1 MSFYKVDQQKPSP
14 LGQCYQ
20 LKELAS
26 TYDVIASQ
34 CSHWRGN
41 PFPLQ
46 RPDFA
51 PVTKEKTDCHVAA
64 LLAMT
69 VVDGTPVLKL
79 MTLPLR
85 EGHFTQ
91 IREEGRTLEEY
102 LRTLSVDPA
111 ALTSQYVDL
120 LRYVVPALTFLLLL
134 RCVWPLL
141 TFRREPEIWAW
152 LNLTDG
158 TQIPITHWENVIGRS
173 KSCDV
178 TIDFSTISRNHA
190 VLTRYDDGSWT
201 LLDIGSKTG
210 TFVNDRPIQI
220 CALKPRDR
228 ISIGGVEMQLQPI
241 TQRQELRQAELR
253 TKAASGWD
261 SVTNLML
268 LTILQ
273 CLMTLGFLL
282 KGESADFPN
291 MLRGFGGIL
300 VSQWVLYIFYCLI
313 HRKSFEVETIA
324 FFLCTMGMAAIATVK
339 PGEAVKQLYAMILGI
354 VTFLFL
360 GWSLRDLERA
370 KVVRYLA
377 VAAGVGFLVITL
389 LFGTEYYGAKNWL
402 IIGGMSLQ
410 PSELSKVCFVFAGA
424 STMDRIMS
432 RRNLILFI
440 AYSVLICGLL
450 ALMNDFGTALIF
462 FCAFLLIAYLR
473 SGSMG
478 TVALAITALGFAGVL
493 ALKIA
498 PHALNRFSTWRHV
511 WSDPLGGGYQQT
523 RALMCIAS
531 GGLFGLGPEGGLL
544 QYVFAADSD
553 IAFATISEE
562 WGLLVALM
570 MVLSVAALGFFAM
583 RTTRVAR
590 SSFYSIGGCTAAGVL
605 VIQTILNC
613 LGTVDILP
621 FTGVTFPFLSNGGT
635 SMIGAWGLLAFVK
648 AADTRQN
655 ASFAIRL
662 QKAERGSKV

>member
-1 MSFYKVDQQKPSP
+1 MMSLRASDHTGVAIRSP
-14 LGQCYQ
+14 YN
-20 LKELAS
+20 
-26 TYDVIASQ
+26 VPI
-34 CSHWRGN
+34 
-41 PFPLQ
+41 
-46 RPDFA
+46 A

-241 TQRQELRQAELR
+241 TARQELRQAELR

-291 MLRGFGGIL
+291 ILRGFGGIL

-450 ALMNDFGTALIF
+450 AMMNDFGTALIF